1 MEKFI
6 GNSRNYPDFSND
18 GTDNGLQDYSIFV
31 VTNLE
36 EYDQLLYL
44 FRGGIDMRKIFGVII
59 TIMLLCLAIKYF
71 CGFSF
76 ILFLLA
82 LL

>member
-6 GNSRNYPDFSND
+6 GNSRTHPGFSNAD
-18 GTDNGLQDYSIFV
+18 DNKWLRHYSLFV